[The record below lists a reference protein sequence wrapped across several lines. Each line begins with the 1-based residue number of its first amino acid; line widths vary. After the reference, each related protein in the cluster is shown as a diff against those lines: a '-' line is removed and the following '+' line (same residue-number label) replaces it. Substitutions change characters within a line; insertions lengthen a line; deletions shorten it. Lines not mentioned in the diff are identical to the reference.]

1 MCDYSLDQ
9 TASRPAKIGDRVV
22 TTAFTNSITRGF
34 ADVADTNVAVCLL
47 PGTELAFDR
56 SVECDRTMGFLPT
69 RKLGERMARF
79 RKVKPEN
86 PHEHHDALEFP
97 DGQVVLLTRLTSGQH
112 ATVLQLPVTSE
123 HIPATDTTAAPT
135 AERTLAR

>member
-9 TASRPAKIGDRVV
+9 TASRPAKIGDRLV
-22 TTAFTNSITRGF
+22 TTAFANSITRGF
-34 ADVADTNVAVCLL
+34 SDVTDNKVAVCLL

-56 SVECDRTMGFLPT
+56 PVECDRTFGFLPT
-69 RKLGERMARF
+69 RKLNQTTARF

-97 DGQVVLLTRLTSGQH
+97 NGEVVLLTRLTPGQR
-112 ATVLQLPVTSE
+112 ASVLQLPISPERAKPVEET
-123 HIPATDTTAAPT
+123 APT
-135 AERTLAR
+135 AERVFGR